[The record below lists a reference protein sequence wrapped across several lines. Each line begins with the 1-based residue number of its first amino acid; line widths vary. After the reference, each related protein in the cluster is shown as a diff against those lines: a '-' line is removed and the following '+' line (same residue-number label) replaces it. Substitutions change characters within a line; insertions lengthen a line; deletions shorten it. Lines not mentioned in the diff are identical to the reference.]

1 MMKHLALRYS
11 FDDLLAGLN
20 EEIKKGYI
28 YKKEWNGLSLFN
40 YTNSC
45 TFAKAWN
52 DFTIMARGL
61 ILCESEKKIV
71 ALPLPKF
78 FNYGEMTYNIPDNGF
93 STFDK
98 LDGSVGILFY
108 WKDEWYVSTRG
119 SFESDQAKWGKAY
132 LDKHINKDELS
143 INVTYIVELIYPE
156 NKIVINYG
164 DMEAMFLL
172 TAYTLETGTEL
183 SIRSLVTEAIDA
195 GFYRPMMVHD
205 DLKELI
211 NISKILPS
219 HIEGFVIRFSD
230 GHRLKI
236 KGDEYCRIH
245 RLIANVTPLG
255 VWRVMMANDG
265 LNKIRETL
273 PEEYLTDF
281 NRIVELL
288 GFEFSS
294 IIQNVLDDLNKTV
307 GLTDKQIGL
316 KLSSDLEYSDFTEA
330 GKRFI
335 FLARKGNFFTNV
347 CKKSMTREKVF
358 KLFKPKRNQLEN
370 YKPSTVI
377 NRFKT
382 ENFS

>member
-1 MMKHLALRYS
+1 MKHLALKYS

-93 STFDK
+93 SAFDK

-164 DMEAMFLL
+164 AMEAMFLF
-172 TAYTLETGTEL
+172 TAYTLKTGTEL
-183 SIRSLVTEAIDA
+183 SISSLVTEAIDA
-195 GFYRPMMVHD
+195 GFYRPLIYNSE
-205 DLKELI
+205 LKELI
-211 NISKILPS
+211 SLSKTLPS
-219 HIEGFVIRFSD
+219 HREGFVIRFSD

-255 VWRVMMANDG
+255 VWRIMMANDD
-265 LNKIRETL
+265 LDKIRETL

-288 GFEFSS
+288 GFKFSRVK
-294 IIQNVLDDLNKTV
+294 QDVLDDFKKTAD
-307 GLTDKQIGL
+307 LTDKQIGL
-316 KLSSDLEYSDFTEA
+316 KMSSKLEYSDFTEA
-330 GKRFI
+330 GKKFI
-335 FLARKGNFFTNV
+335 FYARKGNVFADV
-347 CKKSMTREKVF
+347 DKKSIIREKVF
-358 KLFKPKRNQLEN
+358 KSFRPTKNQLEN
-370 YKPSTVI
+370 YKPSTLI
-377 NRFKT
+377 NRFKN